1 MRTPERILRD
11 IAAITAMSKG
21 TLCVMRKT
29 ASGKTYYNHQTWS
42 GGRNVVRY
50 VPPDKVQPLRKAIAG
65 YRKFLKLADEYAEAV
80 SNARK
85 SSETGR
91 PPCQKPKN

>member
-11 IAAITAMSKG
+11 IAAVTAMSKG

-29 ASGKTYYNHQTWS
+29 YSGKAFYNHQTWS

-50 VPPDKVQPLRKAIAG
+50 VPPDKVQSLRKAIAG

-80 SNARK
+80 SKRT
-85 SSETGR
+85 EI
-91 PPCQKPKN
+91 

>member
-11 IAAITAMSKG
+11 IAAITAMARG

-29 ASGKTYYNHQTWS
+29 ASGKTYYNHQTWT
-42 GGRNVVRY
+42 GGRNAVRY
-50 VPPDKVQPLRKAIAG
+50 VPPDKVRPLRKAIAG

-80 SNARK
+80 SERTK
-85 SSETGR
+85 I
-91 PPCQKPKN
+91 

>member
-11 IAAITAMSKG
+11 IAAIPAMARG
-21 TLCVMRKT
+21 TLCAMRKA

-50 VPPDKVQPLRKAIAG
+50 VPPDKVGPLRQAIAG
-65 YRKFLKLADEYAEAV
+65 YRKFLKLADEYAESV
-80 SNARK
+80 SKRTK
-85 SSETGR
+85 I
-91 PPCQKPKN
+91 

>member
-11 IAAITAMSKG
+11 IAAIPAMARG
-21 TLCVMRKT
+21 TLCAMRKA

-50 VPPDKVQPLRKAIAG
+50 VPPGKVRQLRQAIAG
-65 YRKFLKLADEYAEAV
+65 YRKFLKLADEYAESVAK
-80 SNARK
+80 RT
-85 SSETGR
+85 EI
-91 PPCQKPKN
+91 